1 MLLLNNLGY
10 FRSNARWSALC
21 LRYRA
26 FNVSNRIQVRPLFA
40 TNSDPSDGAKTGVAE
55 PPIAKQSRS
64 WRAASGKREVMRGS

>member
-26 FNVSNRIQVRPLFA
+26 FSNKTIARLQSTPCVGCAPPLYH
-40 TNSDPSDGAKTGVAE
+40 DPAHSCRCVA
-55 PPIAKQSRS
+55 
-64 WRAASGKREVMRGS
+64 VV

>member
-26 FNVSNRIQVRPLFA
+26 FSN
-40 TNSDPSDGAKTGVAE
+40 KT
-55 PPIAKQSRS
+55 IARLQ
-64 WRAASGKREVMRGS
+64 REVLSESRMREIFMSGSMSPRRV